1 MLKRLYSWLLLRHAR
16 WKFRHVDPNVCCCG
30 CDLGTG
36 GDICAHGGCRSAKD
50 YAISCHVGNR

>member
-1 MLKRLYSWLLLRHAR
+1 MRLLHAR

-36 GDICAHGGCRSAKD
+36 GDICGHGGCRSAKA
-50 YAISCHVGNR
+50 YAITCHTNQQN